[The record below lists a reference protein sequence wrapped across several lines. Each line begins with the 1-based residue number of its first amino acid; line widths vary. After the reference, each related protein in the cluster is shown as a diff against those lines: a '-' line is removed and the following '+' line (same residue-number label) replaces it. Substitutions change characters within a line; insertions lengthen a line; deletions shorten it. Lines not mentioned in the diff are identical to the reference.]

1 MESKHK
7 NALIGALLAVVFV
20 MAVGYAAFAQTLNIN
35 GTATITDA
43 SENWNVHFDTDQ
55 TTQNAVATSTGAGG
69 TNAPSGTIGYSDS
82 DHTATVNATLIQPGD
97 SVEFTLKVLNKGS
110 ITANI
115 NDFAVAA
122 DSASQGKGSCTGNTC
137 TFGNIVYT
145 VTPAAPTKIATD
157 ESSTVKVKAEFKS
170 AATEVGSVTSAGITI
185 TMNAEQ
191 AGA

>member
-43 SENWNVHFDTDQ
+43 SENWNVHFDTKQ

-97 SVEFTLKVLNKGS
+97 SVEFTLKVLNEGS

-115 NDFAVAA
+115 NDFAVKA
-122 DSASQGKGSCTGNTC
+122 DTASQGKGSCTGNTC

-145 VTPAAPTKIATD
+145 VTPAAPTTIATD
-157 ESSTVKVKAEFKS
+157 ASSTVKVKAEFKS
-170 AATEVGSVTSAGITI
+170 DATEVGTVTSAGITI

>member
-20 MAVGYAAFAQTLNIN
+20 MAVGYATFAQTLNIN
-35 GTATITDA
+35 GTATITET
-43 SENWNVHFDTDQ
+43 SQNWNVHFDTEQ
-55 TTQNAVATSTGAGG
+55 TTENAVATSTGIGG
-69 TNAPSGTIGYSDS
+69 TKNPSGTIGYSDS

-97 SVEFTLKVLNKGS
+97 SVEFTLKVLNEGS

-115 NDFAVAA
+115 NDFAVKA
-122 DSASQGKGSCTGNTC
+122 DTASQGKGSCTGNTC

-145 VTPAAPTKIATD
+145 VTPAAPTTIATD
-157 ESSTVKVKAEFKS
+157 ASSTVKVKAEFKS
-170 AATEVGSVTSAGITI
+170 DATEVGTVTSAGITI

>member
-35 GTATITDA
+35 GTATINDT
-43 SENWNVHFDTDQ
+43 SENWNVHFDKDQ
-55 TTQNAVATSTGAGG
+55 TEDNAVATSTGDGG

-82 DHTATVNATLIQPGD
+82 YHTATVNATLIQPGD
-97 SVEFTLKVLNKGS
+97 SVEFTLKVLNEGS

-115 NDFAVAA
+115 NEFAVAA
-122 DSASQGKGSCTGNTC
+122 DSASQSKGSCTGNTC

-145 VTPAAPTKIATD
+145 VTPAAPTTIATD
-157 ESSTVKVKAEFKS
+157 ESSTVKVKAEFNSS
-170 AATEVGSVTSAGITI
+170 AENVGTVTSAGITI

>member
-35 GTATITDA
+35 GTATITNA
-43 SENWNVHFDTDQ
+43 SENWNVHFDKSQ
-55 TTQNAVATSTGAGG
+55 TTANAVATSIGIGG
-69 TNAPSGTIGYSDS
+69 TKNPSGTIGYSNS

-97 SVEFTLKVLNKGS
+97 SVEFTLKVLNEGS
-110 ITANI
+110 ITADI
-115 NDFAVAA
+115 NDFTVAA
-122 DSASQGKGSCTGNTC
+122 DSASQSKGSCGSNTC

-145 VTPAAPTKIATD
+145 VTPAAPTTIATD
-157 ESSTVKVKAEFKS
+157 ESSTIKVKAEFNSS
-170 AATEVGSVTSAGITI
+170 AENVGSVTSAGITI

>member
-35 GTATITDA
+35 GTATITNA

-55 TTQNAVATSTGAGG
+55 TTENAVEASPGIGG
-69 TNAPSGTIGYSDS
+69 TKNPSGTIGYSNS

-97 SVEFTLKVLNKGS
+97 SVEFTLKVLNEGS
-110 ITANI
+110 ITADI
-115 NDFAVAA
+115 NKFSVAA
-122 DSASQGKGSCTGNTC
+122 DSASQSKGSCEGNTC
-137 TFGNIVYT
+137 TFGYIVYT
-145 VTPAAPTKIATD
+145 VTPAAPTTIANG
-157 ESSTVKVKAEFKS
+157 ESSTVKVKAEFNSS
-170 AATEVGSVTSAGITI
+170 AENVGSVTSAGITI
-185 TMNAEQ
+185 TMNAGQ